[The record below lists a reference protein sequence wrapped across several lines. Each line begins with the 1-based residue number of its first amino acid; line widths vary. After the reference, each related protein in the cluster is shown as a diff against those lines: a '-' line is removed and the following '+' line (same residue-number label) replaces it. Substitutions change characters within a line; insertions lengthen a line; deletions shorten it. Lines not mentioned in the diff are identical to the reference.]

1 VTTRPDLIDSIEGF
15 YVTHI
20 LDHLHRAGVLRALA
34 EGAQIAAIARRF
46 GFDRKLL
53 TDLLD
58 YVSLRSNVVS
68 RIGSGARKR
77 FALAEGT
84 NISFL
89 AHVLDQYVGAY
100 GPCLVGIPRILK
112 RPSAG
117 RNLVDAARHARAFSR
132 GEPTHELV
140 ALIEALELNGLLDIG
155 CGGGQLLTTLARRR
169 KSFFGIG
176 IDVNPHMVT
185 AARRLTVQSGLAD
198 RLDVRRSDFKG
209 IAKAIAKRERDEI
222 GGICAV
228 SVANGFFGPDRR
240 AGIDTFFAHLKRL
253 FPGRLLVLHD
263 YYGRLGSAPQ
273 QSASYKR
280 TLIHDVAQILSS
292 QGVPPNDLRAWR
304 RIYARNSVKLLHALK
319 GQNEGVTW
327 FIHVVLL

>member
-20 LDHLHRAGVLRALA
+20 LDHLHRTGVLRALA
-34 EGAQIAAIARRF
+34 EGAEIAAIARRF
-46 GFDRKLL
+46 EFDRKLL

-77 FALAEGT
+77 FTLTKGT
-84 NISFL
+84 HISFL

-100 GPCLVGIPRILK
+100 GPCLVDIPRILK

-132 GEPTHELV
+132 GAPACELV
-140 ALIEALELNGLLDIG
+140 ALIEALELTGLLDIG
-155 CGGGQLLTTLARRR
+155 CGGGQLLTTLAQRR
-169 KSFFGIG
+169 KGFCGIG
-176 IDVNPHMVT
+176 IDANLHMVA
-185 AARRLTVQSGLAD
+185 AARRLIVQSGLAD
-198 RLDVRRSDFKG
+198 RLNVRHSDFKG
-209 IAKAIAKRERDEI
+209 IAKAIAKRERGKI
-222 GGICAV
+222 GGISAA
-228 SVANGFFGPDRR
+228 SVANGFFGSDRR
-240 AGIDTFFAHLKRL
+240 AGIDSFFAALKRL
-253 FPGRLLVLHD
+253 FPGRVLVLHD
-263 YYGRLGSAPQ
+263 YYGRLGAASQ

-280 TLIHDVAQILSS
+280 TLVHDVAQILSS

-319 GQNEGVTW
+319 GQDEGVTW